1 MASRPDDFY
10 VGYQAKAPRAL
21 SRFVGVRVACVVGLG
36 AVAAVVLAR
45 SQQGFAPAAFDYGQ
59 PREFIGYLEEQP
71 VPNLRVARPHDTGK
85 EAAFSRYLLTGPG
98 KFGVE
103 PLLRGLDGDQVQFRG
118 TPIYRGSS
126 TMIEIEPGS
135 LRAMGGP
142 TRDSRML
149 AEALGEVRLTG
160 EIVDSKCYLGVM
172 NPGEGKVHRACAAR
186 CISGGVPPAL
196 AVVGA
201 DGARR
206 LVVLV
211 RPGQKTLNREILDL
225 VGEPVRVRGMAF
237 RSSNLE
243 WLETDRAWI
252 ERAGEESRR

>member
-1 MASRPDDFY
+1 MASQRDDFY
-10 VGYQAKAPRAL
+10 VGYQAKAAPALARAMGL
-21 SRFVGVRVACVVGLG
+21 WAACLIAFG
-36 AVAAVVLAR
+36 AIAAIVLAR

-71 VPNLRVARPHDTGK
+71 VPNLRVARPHDTGN

-103 PLLRGLDGDQVQFRG
+103 PLLRGLAGDQVQFRG

-160 EIVDSKCYLGVM
+160 KIVDSKCYLGVM

-201 DGARR
+201 DGVRR

-211 RPGQKTLNREILDL
+211 RPGQKRLNRDILDL
-225 VGEPVRVRGMAF
+225 VGESVRVRGMAF

-243 WLETDRAWI
+243 WIETDRAWI
-252 ERAGEESRR
+252 EQVGEESGR